1 MSFSIDL
8 LPEYIAAVSAIG
20 AAATG
25 LVDST
30 KLFNGGISRFGYGI
44 IQKHLSPYD
53 TVLSAIPEDAAFE
66 TIYGLWINGA
76 DKDDQKAKVKALI
89 KMGLSPATAPSLAQA
104 AGLPEPEL
112 TDLAKSFAAGTAL
125 SAVQVNIYGRLDA
138 VLSAVLD
145 AAYEQADQR
154 YRNAA
159 KVLAAIFA
167 VLLSLFGDHA
177 VNGASANPLVAVFI
191 GLIATPLAPV
201 AKDITTAIN
210 DAVQASG
217 KIRALLK

>member
-1 MSFSIDL
+1 MAFTIEL

-30 KLFNGGISRFGYGI
+30 KLFGGGISRFGYSI
-44 IQKHLSPYD
+44 IKKHLLPFNA
-53 TVLSAIPEDAAFE
+53 LLNEIPEGAAFE
-66 TIYGLWINGA
+66 TIYGIWINGA

-89 KMGLSPATAPSLAQA
+89 KMGFKPTTAQQMADATGLPFVELCDLAQ
-104 AGLPEPEL
+104 
-112 TDLAKSFAAGTAL
+112 SFVEGTAL
-125 SAVQVNIYGRLDA
+125 SAAQVNIYGRLDA

-167 VLLSLFGDHA
+167 VLLSVFGDHA
-177 VNGASANPLVAVFI
+177 VNGAAANPLVAVFI